1 MTMLLSTFHQSGKAR
16 QEKFWPCYPTQPF
29 SVKQYTLWLLLYLF
43 LHFYFSLSHLSIN
56 WAMRL
61 LAALLVSSCTALKL
75 WFLLFFNKASPRPYA
90 HVFITI
96 ISIFVFRRWHLQL
109 HLQNRLK
116 WLCAQ
121 TFRALLTSAVHFSLF
136 WDHMQGNISFALCKL
151 FHSQVQPRSTLSCRQ
166 VMRLKTNID

>member
-16 QEKFWPCYPTQPF
+16 QENFGHVIQPNL
-29 SVKQYTLWLLLYLF
+29 SQSNNMTATLLL
-43 LHFYFSLSHLSIN
+43 
-56 WAMRL
+56 
-61 LAALLVSSCTALKL
+61 SS
-75 WFLLFFNKASPRPYA
+75 FLLFSFFSPFHKLSYDTFSSSTGFILHSPQIVIFT
-90 HVFITI
+90 VFQWSKPQAIC
-96 ISIFVFRRWHLQL
+96 SCVYYDNCYFRFRRWHLQL

-136 WDHMQGNISFALCKL
+136 WDHMQGNISFALCKP